1 VGTTK
6 PTFNLKEIKMNSFVN
21 AVSTVQMETRTDN
34 GMKTFDSSK
43 NSLVDLFFTIGASR
57 GKDLSKQFITA
68 LKQDETLAL
77 RLLMWARDVRGGAGE
92 RDVVRTILLNL
103 EKNYPEALDRVLPH
117 LSEFGRWDDLLIFKT
132 KSVKDKAFTLI
143 GDALRERNGLAAK
156 WMPRQ
161 GPLAVEIRNFFGMS
175 PKFYRKSLVN
185 LSKTVEQNMCANTWD
200 EINYS
205 HVPSVAASRYQKAF
219 KKHDPVGYE
228 AYKAKLTTGE
238 AKVNATAV
246 YPYDVIKSRKFGGDD
261 KVIQAQWDAL
271 PNYIGDELVL
281 PVCDVSGSMSTPVG
295 GNANLTCMDVCVSLG
310 LYLADKNTGPFK
322 DMFLTF
328 STKSKLQVLKGN
340 LIDKLNQLQSAE
352 WDMSTNL
359 HSAFEAILGYA
370 VKGKVSAN
378 DMPKYIL
385 VMSDMQFNQC
395 TKHDDSAMQMIE
407 RKFAEAGYTVPN
419 IVFWNLNAKADQ
431 SPVKFDKKGVALV
444 SGFSPAI
451 MQSILAAE
459 DLDPA
464 SVMMQTLNSPR
475 YAVIA

>member
-1 VGTTK
+1 
-6 PTFNLKEIKMNSFVN
+6 MNSFVE
-21 AVSTVQMETRTDN
+21 AVSTVQMETRTEN

-92 RDVVRTILLNL
+92 RDVVRTILLAL
-103 EKNYPEALDRVLPH
+103 EKNYPEALDRILPH
-117 LSEFGRWDDLLIFKT
+117 LAEFGRWDDLLIFKT
-132 KSVKDKAFTLI
+132 KDVKAKAFTLI
-143 GDALRERNGLAAK
+143 GNALRERNGLAAK

-161 GPLAVEIRNFFGMS
+161 GPLAVEIRTFFGMS
-175 PKFYRKSLVN
+175 PKFYRKSLVEM
-185 LSKTVEQNMCANTWD
+185 SKTVEQNMCANTWD

-205 HVPSVAASRYQKAF
+205 HVPSLAAARYQKAF

-238 AKVNATAV
+238 AKVNASAV
-246 YPYDVIKSRKFGGDD
+246 YPYDVIKSRNFGGDD

-310 LYLADKNTGPFK
+310 LYLADKNKGPFK

-340 LIDKLNQLQSAE
+340 LIDKLNQLQRAD

-370 VKGKVSAN
+370 VKGNVSAN

-395 TKHDDSAMQMIE
+395 AKHDDSAMQMIE

-431 SPVKFDKKGVALV
+431 VPVKFDKKGVALV

-459 DLDPA
+459 DLDPT